1 MATALNGRAR
11 RIPLVQRLSFA
22 TRSASGWIRRRPD
35 EQGDLCNEQTM
46 SDRLVAAT
54 EDAERHRP
62 SLITNHQ
69 SPLTGLNRWRGFES
83 PQVKA
88 RVPPPEF
95 EHAVIPVCLPAKS
108 APFADQ

>member
-22 TRSASGWIRRRPD
+22 TRSASDW
-35 EQGDLCNEQTM
+35 T
-46 SDRLVAAT
+46 VAAT
-54 EDAERHRP
+54 KDAERHRP
-62 SLITNHQ
+62 SLITTHQ
-69 SPLTGLNRWRGFES
+69 APLTGLNRWRGFES

-88 RVPPPEF
+88 RVLPPEF